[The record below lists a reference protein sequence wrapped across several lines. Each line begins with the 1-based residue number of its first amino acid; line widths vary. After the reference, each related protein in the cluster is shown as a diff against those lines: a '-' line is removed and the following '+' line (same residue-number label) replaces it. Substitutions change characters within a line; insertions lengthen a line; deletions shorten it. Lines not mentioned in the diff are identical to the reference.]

1 MMPFVPAPNICR
13 CYLQVLTLGTLEQEH
28 VQVLQLGVVC
38 PLCAFDICM
47 VSTIIDTHTPHED
60 IIIHNMLSYCT
71 WFF

>member
-38 PLCAFDICM
+38 PLCAFDIWFPQLY
-47 VSTIIDTHTPHED
+47 THTPHKD